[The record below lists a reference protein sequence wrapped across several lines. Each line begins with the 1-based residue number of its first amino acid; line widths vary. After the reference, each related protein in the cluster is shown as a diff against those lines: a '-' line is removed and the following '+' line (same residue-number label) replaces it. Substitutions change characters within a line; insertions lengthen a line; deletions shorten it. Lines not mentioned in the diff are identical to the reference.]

1 MFSQIEVQK
10 YYQDRLWKET
20 FNKRKQYQPK
30 QHLGESKYRED
41 WYNQKNIIYPKKSFL
56 DKIKLKQE
64 LHKFRQNAEN
74 LSQLKSSI
82 HGSAKQ
88 VNLNVYFDYNS
99 EHSSNFDSRLLLR
112 GSLSNSP
119 NKNNA
124 TNNNYYYLKQN
135 LPIGL
140 PPIRQGNGLGQNAQT
155 LQTQENLPILTKNFS
170 QPSILS
176 MQQQQYQNGQRGK
189 HQSTVPSS
197 ISNQSLFITKQQQQ
211 SDSKLNA
218 ESQNHLQS
226 DISSLNYGDNLND
239 ISQFDN
245 YYHQQQLLDKQ
256 KETSPSKQLNI
267 PKIAINSINHRKS
280 AGGISQI
287 SNEYQQQIIQ
297 DSLTLTPTPMGDVS
311 YAKRIENSPFSK
323 YVGGQEDGISQSQ
336 ISQNNKSNSSQKKI
350 KGLKGKEK
358 QQSQQSTQINFSQ
371 MSGVEKFQ
379 FLISKLGDTQARF
392 ISMVEQ
398 DNELQI
404 IFENLIALK
413 LTDLSKLF
421 IKFFRFCLERL
432 VFGDTSKTANKSS
445 FSQQQPQVNDI
456 GKIDPR
462 IFKKISISQGLVKPL
477 ENFFAEE
484 LEKVEFHKEVA
495 KFRLIWKEM
504 CEKHLIVHNLL
515 LEIGG
520 IRRLKVIL
528 SNIADNLQK
537 HYSIKFSTSQ
547 LEDIFNFTQ
556 AIFQDNQNVTS
567 SLLLK
572 YRQQLLRNRGTLN
585 FQRVTFVDL
594 FIIKH
599 FIFLELSKEE
609 YIPWESKLILLQRL
623 ESFRFD
629 NFRDLYNLP
638 EQAEIIRHLKN
649 FIPQTL
655 INQFKFNTKDAL
667 DQFFAQLADNLL
679 GSGNALKFIE
689 YLNQSEI
696 PTSYNN
702 IIMMEHLIKSSVSLN
717 KDIPQIIKKII
728 EHKFITLKRN
738 LQIYTNFN
746 SVITKADE
754 IVNKMHT
761 MNIILLKY
769 LKIPTSEH
777 QKYLDMNLFYQILVE
792 VCSKL
797 DAFSLQDLQYGL
809 MHYNFTQKH
818 YYFWIK
824 SIKRVLLEMKYSM
837 GDVQNLAI
845 HLEKIYN
852 DSTL

>member
-20 FNKRKQYQPK
+20 INKRKQYYPK

-41 WYNQKNIIYPKKSFL
+41 WYNQKNIIYPKKSIL

-64 LHKFRQNAEN
+64 LYKFRQNAEN
-74 LSQLKSSI
+74 LSQLKSSV

-88 VNLNVYFDYNS
+88 VNLNVYFDTNS
-99 EHSSNFDSRLLLR
+99 DNSSNFDSRLLLR

-119 NKNNA
+119 NKNTA
-124 TNNNYYYLKQN
+124 LNNNYYLKQN
-135 LPIGL
+135 SPIGL
-140 PPIRQGNGLGQNAQT
+140 PPIRQGNGLGQNAQS
-155 LQTQENLPILTKNFS
+155 LQAQENLPTLTKNFS
-170 QPSILS
+170 QPNILS

-189 HQSTVPSS
+189 HQQTVPNSQ
-197 ISNQSLFITKQQQQ
+197 SNQSLFITKQQQ
-211 SDSKLNA
+211 SDSRLYA

-245 YYHQQQLLDKQ
+245 YYHQQQLQDKHLA
-256 KETSPSKQLNI
+256 TSPTKQLHI
-267 PKIAINSINHRKS
+267 PKIAINNINHRNS

-287 SNEYQQQIIQ
+287 SNDYQQQILQ
-297 DSLTLTPTPMGDVS
+297 DSMTLTPTPMGDIS
-311 YAKRIENSPFSK
+311 YAKRIQNSPFSK
-323 YVGGQEDGISQSQ
+323 YVEGQEDGVSQSQ
-336 ISQNNKSNSSQKKI
+336 ISQNNQSNPSQNKI

-358 QQSQQSTQINFSQ
+358 QQSQQSTQINFNE
-371 MSGVEKFQ
+371 MNGIEKFSY
-379 FLISKLGDTQARF
+379 LISKLEETQARF

-398 DNELQI
+398 DNELQM

-421 IKFFRFCLERL
+421 MKFFRFCLEKL
-432 VFGDTSKTANKSS
+432 VFGDTNKNANKSS
-445 FSQQQPQVNDI
+445 FSQQQPIVKNI

-537 HYSIKFSTSQ
+537 HYSIKFTTSQ
-547 LEDIFNFTQ
+547 LEDIFNFAQ
-556 AIFQDNQNVTS
+556 AIFQDNQNITS

-599 FIFLELSKEE
+599 FVFLELSKEE

-638 EQAEIIRHLKN
+638 EQADIVQHLKN
-649 FIPQTL
+649 FIPQNL
-655 INQFKFNTKDAL
+655 LNQFQFNTKDAL

-679 GSGNALKFIE
+679 GGGNALKFIE
-689 YLNQSEI
+689 YINQSGL
-696 PTSYNN
+696 PASYNN
-702 IIMMEHLIKSSVSLN
+702 IIMMEHLIKSSVSLS

-769 LKIPTSEH
+769 LKIPATEH

-809 MHYNFTQKH
+809 KHYNFTQKH